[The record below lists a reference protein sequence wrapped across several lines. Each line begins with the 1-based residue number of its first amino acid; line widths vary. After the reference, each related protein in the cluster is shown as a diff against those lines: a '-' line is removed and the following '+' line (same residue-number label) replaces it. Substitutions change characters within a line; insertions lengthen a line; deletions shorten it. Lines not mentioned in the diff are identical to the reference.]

1 MIEQSDPALHKEA
14 MHQIVQK
21 KQRNPIQR
29 NPDYEF
35 HMAALRLRHKPYL
48 IQSSFAGTGLKLYF

>member
-29 NPDYEF
+29 NLTMNSTWLPC
-35 HMAALRLRHKPYL
+35 ACATSL
-48 IQSSFAGTGLKLYF
+48 ISSNLLLLVLG